1 MWILFIP
8 ACRSPPDYA
17 AHQQERATKKARL
30 AAEAVGAASAAGT
43 AGTAAAG
50 GTASKVDGGSAIGS
64 SAAQPHPMAVD
75 CAAAPAGEAAAA
87 PAAQQ
92 EAAVTLDSPSAGGP
106 EEEGA
111 PVVTYA
117 EYYAQRWGKTVL
129 SPEQPLLVAAQV
141 SRQQL
146 ARGLDLRRSRK
157 RPYALPA
164 CEGEGGP
171 GATGRWA

>member
-1 MWILFIP
+1 MWVLFIP

-17 AHQQERATKKARL
+17 AHQQERAAKKARL
-30 AAEAVGAASAAGT
+30 AAEAGDAASGEGT
-43 AGTAAAG
+43 AGAAG
-50 GTASKVDGGSAIGS
+50 DADTASKVYAGGASGS
-64 SAAQPHPMAVD
+64 SAAQTHSMAVD
-75 CAAAPAGEAAAA
+75 GAAAPAGDTEGA
-87 PAAQQ
+87 PGVQQ

-106 EEEGA
+106 EEEEA

-117 EYYAQRWGKTVL
+117 EYYAQRWGQTAL

-141 SRQQL
+141 SCQQL
-146 ARGLDLRRSRK
+146 ARGLDLCRSRK

-171 GATGRWA
+171 GATRGWP